1 MKPIV
6 ATVTSACLLLSS
18 AGVVLADNPHNPV
31 TGTGTKGQP
40 GAFNGTTC
48 GSIAGPPGT
57 TQVYPGNGTGVKSP
71 FNTTGGGVAPNYAG
85 NSGNPTDPTGGGN
98 ANGTVA
104 NNSAH
109 AVSEYDVACFQ
120 ATQHAMP

>member
-1 MKPIV
+1 MKPI
-6 ATVTSACLLLSS
+6 AAPVTGACLLISS

-40 GAFNGTTC
+40 GAFNATIG
-48 GSIAGPPGT
+48 
-57 TQVYPGNGTGVKSP
+57 GTGNVCGAITLPAGGMIQGSPGSGKGVGSP
-71 FNTTGGGVAPNYAG
+71 FGPNGPSKTYAG
-85 NSGNPTDPTGGGN
+85 NTGNPTAPGG
-98 ANGTVA
+98 TA

-120 ATQHAMP
+120 ATQHQVP